1 MHEIKMLNILSI
13 QILTWEEERLKMKKC
28 CFYNELARFRILQY
42 EVCTY
47 VIASKDCKIFFL
59 V

>member
-47 VIASKDCKIFFL
+47 VIASKDCKIFS
-59 V
+59 